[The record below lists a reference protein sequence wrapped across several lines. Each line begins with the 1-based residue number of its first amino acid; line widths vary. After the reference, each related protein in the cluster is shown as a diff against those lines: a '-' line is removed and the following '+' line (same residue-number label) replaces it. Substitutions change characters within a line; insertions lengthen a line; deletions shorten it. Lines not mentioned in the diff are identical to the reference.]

1 MQRPALDNRRPHVPG
16 RQVIEILDSI
26 RDVHRRLA
34 DRYGELDEAAADE
47 RIRLLLE
54 DMQRR
59 EQEFDEAV
67 ARCESET
74 PPAILETELES
85 VPEKA
90 VDINHIRERLA
101 QPRTLEELV
110 EETLLLNSTLC
121 NAYLTIAREAPSPQI
136 TRLFQ
141 ELARLEELNDCHYA
155 RAILDTCR

>member
-1 MQRPALDNRRPHVPG
+1 MPG
-16 RQVIEILDSI
+16 RQVIEILDTI
-26 RDVHRRLA
+26 RDVHRQLA

-59 EQEFDEAV
+59 EQEFDQTV
-67 ARCESET
+67 AQCESDT
-74 PPAILETELES
+74 PPSILETELES

-90 VDINHIRERLA
+90 VHINHIRERLA

-121 NAYLTIAREAPSPQI
+121 DAYLTIAREAPSPQVGE
-136 TRLFQ
+136 LFQ
-141 ELARLEELNDCHYA
+141 KLARLEERNDCHYA
-155 RAILDTCR
+155 RAVLDTCR

>member
-1 MQRPALDNRRPHVPG
+1 MPG
-16 RQVIEILDSI
+16 RQVIEILDAV
-26 RDVHRRLA
+26 REVHRELA
-34 DRYGELDEAAADE
+34 DRYGELDEAATDE

-59 EQEFDEAV
+59 EQEFDETV
-67 ARCESET
+67 AGYESAT
-74 PPAILETELES
+74 PPSILETELES

-90 VDINHIRERLA
+90 LHIDHIRERLS

-121 NAYLTIAREAPSPQI
+121 DAYLSIAREARINDVSE
-136 TRLFQ
+136 LFQ
-141 ELARLEELNDCHYA
+141 NLARLEERNDCHYA